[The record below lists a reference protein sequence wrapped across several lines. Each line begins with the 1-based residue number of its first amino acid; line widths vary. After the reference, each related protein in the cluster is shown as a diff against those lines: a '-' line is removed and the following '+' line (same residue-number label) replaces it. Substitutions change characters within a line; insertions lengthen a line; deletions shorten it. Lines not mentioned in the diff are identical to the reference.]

1 VADVPGALL
10 GALEQVRCPVCGLP
24 LALEDRA
31 LRCRLGH
38 AVDVAR
44 QGYANLVVGGRTHPG
59 DTSAMVA
66 ARDAFLAAGHYAPVA
81 QAVADALASDG
92 ALPPGPVVDVGGGT
106 GWYLAQVL
114 DRLPAA
120 VGVRDGLCL
129 DSSTA
134 ALRRAARAHPRV
146 AALGV
151 DVWQGLP
158 LADGCAAAVLS
169 VFAPR
174 NPAEVARVLAPRG
187 RWVVVTPRPEHLQEL
202 VGPLGM
208 LSVDA
213 RKDDRLAADLADFT
227 RTAST
232 DLHHRVE
239 LGHGDV
245 RALVGMGP
253 SAHHVADGDLDAR
266 LAGLPAVVAVTVA
279 VRVSVY
285 APPA

>member
-24 LALEDRA
+24 LALEERT

-59 DTSAMVA
+59 DTAAMVA
-66 ARDAFLAAGHYAPVA
+66 ARDAFLGAGHYAPVA
-81 QAVADALASDG
+81 QAVADALSG
-92 ALPPGPVVDVGGGT
+92 GTLPPGPVVDVGGGT

-120 VGVRDGLCL
+120 AGVREGLCL

-134 ALRRAARAHPRV
+134 ALRRAARVHPRV

-174 NPAEVARVLAPRG
+174 NPAEVARVLAPGG
-187 RWVVVTPRPEHLQEL
+187 RWVVVTPRPEHLREV

-208 LSVDA
+208 LSVDE
-213 RKDDRLAADLADFT
+213 RKDDRLAAGLADFT

-232 DLHHRVE
+232 DLRREVE
-239 LGHGDV
+239 LDRADV

-253 SAHHVADGDLDAR
+253 SAHHVQEADLDAR
-266 LAGLPAVVAVTVA
+266 LAGLPAVLAVTVA

>member
-1 VADVPGALL
+1 ML
-10 GALEQVRCPVCGLP
+10 GALEQLRCPVCGQP
-24 LALEDRA
+24 LALEGRV
-31 LRCRLGH
+31 LRCGLGH

-59 DTSAMVA
+59 DTPAMVA
-66 ARDAFLAAGHYAPVA
+66 ARDAFLGAGHYAPIA
-81 QAVADALASDG
+81 QSVADALAEGG
-92 ALPPGPVVDVGGGT
+92 ALPPGPLVDVGGGT

-114 DRLPAA
+114 ERLPPAL
-120 VGVRDGLCL
+120 GVREGLCL
-129 DSSTA
+129 DSSSA
-134 ALRRAARAHPRV
+134 ALRRAARVHPRV

-151 DVWQGLP
+151 DVWRGLP
-158 LADGCAAAVLS
+158 LADACAAAVLS

-174 NPAEVARVLAPRG
+174 NPAEVVRVLAPGG

-208 LSVDA
+208 LSVDE

-227 RTAST
+227 RAAST
-232 DLHHRVE
+232 DLRREVQ
-239 LGHGDV
+239 LDRADV

-253 SAHHVADGDLDAR
+253 SAHHVDAGDLDAR
-266 LAGLPAVVAVTVA
+266 LAGLPAVLGVTVA

>member
-1 VADVPGALL
+1 MADVPGALL
-10 GALEQVRCPVCGLP
+10 GALEQLRCPVCGLP
-24 LALEDRA
+24 LALAERA

-59 DTSAMVA
+59 DTPAMVA
-66 ARDAFLAAGHYAPVA
+66 ARDAFLGAAHYAPIA
-81 QAVADALASDG
+81 QAVADALAGDG
-92 ALPPGPVVDVGGGT
+92 GLPPGPLVDVGGGT

-120 VGVRDGLCL
+120 AGVRDGLCL

-174 NPAEVARVLAPRG
+174 NPAEVARVLHPGG

-232 DLHHRVE
+232 DLRHEVE
-239 LGHGDV
+239 LGREDV

-253 SAHHVADGDLDAR
+253 SAHHVQEQDLDAR